1 MSNLENRGPDFE
13 RIRQWVHT
21 TLGIEFPDDKLDSL
35 KRRLDDVIRSND
47 IADYATLYRGL
58 LDPSQSDL
66 HVKMSQSM
74 TTNHTA
80 FFRENDTLEAFFKN
94 LPVGEPGEPL
104 RVWSAA
110 CSTGEE
116 PYSLAMRSR
125 EVFGPQAPKRIA
137 ILATD
142 ISHRA
147 VEMATA
153 GRYQERAMGG
163 VSAERRHEFFDSRD
177 DGAFVI
183 KPDVKALCTF
193 RRLNLA
199 VATWPF
205 RKKFHAIY
213 CRNVLYYFDKGLRA
227 RVTRRL
233 YENIIPGGYLYTSVT
248 EALRGLN
255 TPWTYVKPGVYLKE
269 RLP

>member
-1 MSNLENRGPDFE
+1 MSRLEYNDPDLD
-13 RIRQWVHT
+13 RLRRWVHN

-35 KRRLDDVIRSND
+35 KRRLDDVIRTTNLP
-47 IADYATLYRGL
+47 DYASLYKGL
-58 LDPSQSDL
+58 TDPTQSAL
-66 HVKMSQSM
+66 QVKVSQSM

-80 FFRENDTLEAFFKN
+80 FFRENDALECLFQK
-94 LPVGEPGEPL
+94 LPPRNPGEPL

-125 EVFGPQAPKRIA
+125 EHFGPRADATIA
-137 ILATD
+137 FLATD

-147 VEMATA
+147 IETTTA
-153 GRYQERAMGG
+153 GRYPRRAMGG
-163 VSAERRHEFFDSRD
+163 VSEERRGQFFTSTD
-177 DGAFVI
+177 DDHFVVR
-183 KPDVKALCTF
+183 PGVKQLCTF

-205 RKKFHAIY
+205 RKQFHAIY

-227 RVTRRL
+227 RVARRL
-233 YENIIPGGYLYTSVT
+233 YDHIVPGGYLYTSVT
-248 EALRGLN
+248 EALRALD
-255 TPWTYVKPGVYLKE
+255 TPWVYIKPGVYLKDAS
-269 RLP
+269 